1 MPITTTARRIL
12 ALAAFAAL
20 ATGCSPPK
28 PPDKEQPPEP
38 IAGTA
43 APAPQDPTALRRAIE
58 QPIDK
63 AKAAEDATATAQ
75 KAQQDALDAAT
86 GN

>member
-1 MPITTTARRIL
+1 MSIATASLRIL
-12 ALAAFAAL
+12 ALAALLPIA
-20 ATGCSPPK
+20 GCSPPE

-38 IAGTA
+38 IAAT
-43 APAPQDPTALRRAIE
+43 PAQDPTALRRAIE

>member
-1 MPITTTARRIL
+1 MPSTAASLRVL
-12 ALAAFAAL
+12 ALAACTAL
-20 ATGCSPPK
+20 AGCNPPE

-43 APAPQDPTALRRAIE
+43 VPAAQDPTALRRAIE

-63 AKAAEDATATAQ
+63 AKAAEDATAAAQ
-75 KAQQDALDAAT
+75 QAQQDALDAAT
-86 GN
+86 GD

>member
-1 MPITTTARRIL
+1 MPHAAPLRIL
-12 ALAAFAAL
+12 ALAAVAAL
-20 ATGCSPPK
+20 AGCSPPQ

-43 APAPQDPTALRRAIE
+43 APASAQDPTALRRAIE

-63 AKAAEDATATAQ
+63 AKAAEDATASAQ
-75 KAQQDALDAAT
+75 QAQQDALDAAT
-86 GN
+86 GD